1 MADISSTSQS
11 NNDIA
16 QRLTELT
23 TTSAALKKTVQ
34 SSCEEMRA
42 AATVRTAELRTMEAE
57 TRAAIDEL
65 EKINKKSQ
73 KENAILMDIL
83 LNGKARIW
91 RFARLEEP
99 NATVFVTTLTGKRIP
114 IHVTVSSTIEDIKQQ
129 IQTQEGI
136 PFFTQRL
143 IFGGYQLLD
152 HHTLIHYRITNG
164 SIIHLVLN
172 MRNQERWRPLGLTKE
187 KRRDIVLDNFEHEE
201 LQRKAIQ
208 KREYKIKYG

>member
-1 MADISSTSQS
+1 MTEPSPSQPD
-11 NNDIA
+11 NIE
-16 QRLTELT
+16 QT
-23 TTSAALKKTVQ
+23 
-34 SSCEEMRA
+34 
-42 AATVRTAELRTMEAE
+42 
-57 TRAAIDEL
+57 
-65 EKINKKSQ
+65 NKKLQ

-83 LNGKARIW
+83 LNGKAPMW
-91 RFARLEEP
+91 RFERLENP
-99 NATVFVTTLTGKRIP
+99 NATVFVTSLTGKRIP

-129 IQTQEGI
+129 IQTQEGV
-136 PFFTQRL
+136 PFFAQRL

-152 HHTLIHYRITNG
+152 HRTLIHYRITNG

-187 KRRDIVLDNFEHEE
+187 KRRDVVLDNFEYEE